1 MTNSKPGG
9 VLNTSD
15 AATNDLAQSIM
26 LLELDA
32 TPSPQA
38 ARDAVVPPVEEI
50 PVGKNISKVLRP
62 TGSVSPLLPYAER
75 AALSPKR
82 QLAPEASQRQLIG
95 QQIAPSHRGTTTP
108 SPEPDPAPV
117 FHSLRL
123 RRSRTRPVSSSPPSP
138 PPSSVDSKMDMRSLS
153 SLTFGSRSSSDSPE
167 EPQTGRVLPPVF
179 TRHIRNRSSLP
190 ADAQPSP
197 RSSKGSHNGTPRA
210 WRKASARNWM
220 CLTLNSDIP
229 NELQVILSASR
240 ATSPVDTLSFFPST
254 SANTSLP
261 SSGLPPGDLPPL
273 PPSPRISSSPPQL
286 QLPIFNVELVEANGN
301 HADID
306 DGATSEEDTKKS
318 FDITGELQKLNE
330 PGASDRRIFVEQQE
344 NAFKTPAKIDLRNLL
359 AIDVPPVPPMRFIMD
374 QTSSAPSSPENSS
387 SLEDQRSPRSATR
400 LMDITALTTAA
411 SEGVSTRAVFKHP
424 QYPSPIIDLKEPTLL
439 PGSDSLGSD
448 ISLLPQKGPSTG
460 ELSVGFKFG
469 GQLPGE
475 EPAPKMQKEPL
486 TLSNILPPPSHR
498 RAHSLTSLMED
509 KGSQAVLRVKSVL
522 AYAADVAAQPRPWV
536 NWAPVCVALPS
547 EIHAL
552 RWPACV
558 LELVQDPPLASAL
571 PDSTRLMRS
580 AEVSSSMLIA
590 QRFIHHLL
598 LRATLELT
606 TDGVILSS
614 ASPSVSSYGHV
625 TDPGVNDPFEY
636 GLPTPSLREQPSSED
651 LSISLSMSVDNAFSF
666 LAWDSRRK
674 RVASD
679 ASSFYLKAPAQQSRT
694 PSTITNFSR
703 SSLSRVYR

>member
-62 TGSVSPLLPYAER
+62 SAGSVSPLLPYAER

-197 RSSKGSHNGTPRA
+197 RSSKGSHNGTPLARGA
-210 WRKASARNWM
+210 KRVLGTAGTLGGSHASDYDSKEQELDVSDPELGYSKRVAAPTPLCRLLGFHLVTCRL
-220 CLTLNSDIP
+220 CLPRL
-229 NELQVILSASR
+229 A
-240 ATSPVDTLSFFPST
+240 
-254 SANTSLP
+254 
-261 SSGLPPGDLPPL
+261 
-273 PPSPRISSSPPQL
+273 SPRRPPQL
-286 QLPIFNVELVEANGN
+286 QLPIFDVELVEANGN

-522 AYAADVAAQPRPWV
+522 AHAADVAAQPRPWV

-614 ASPSVSSYGHV
+614 ASR
-625 TDPGVNDPFEY
+625 
-636 GLPTPSLREQPSSED
+636 L
-651 LSISLSMSVDNAFSF
+651 F
-666 LAWDSRRK
+666 LLMD
-674 RVASD
+674 
-679 ASSFYLKAPAQQSRT
+679 T
-694 PSTITNFSR
+694 
-703 SSLSRVYR
+703 